1 MFDPERSPFQA
12 ALGGSRRIF
21 LHAWRVEFPT
31 KSGARQAVTCPLPDD
46 LAGVRRGGTNRI
58 FIATKGC
65 LTLYI
70 LSKHNV

>member
-21 LHAWRVEFPT
+21 LHAWRVELPT

-46 LAGVRRGGTNRI
+46 LAGVRRGEK
-58 FIATKGC
+58 KGDVRLDAARC
-65 LTLYI
+65 A
-70 LSKHNV
+70 LSLLIGSL